1 MIVNDSN
8 SIPYY
13 SESYS
18 EIEYF
23 INLILLQNY
32 KSKLLMSLDDK
43 FIPIRTGFYEMVDSL
58 FKKIAGLFG
67 YPANPGMARSY
78 HLPDEASV
86 RSRFLENLPSHQTF
100 WPPIQRPEN
109 WFETI
114 VGPSPKI
121 DGVPRYV
128 YENREEGFY
137 NFYIENFKNIYFL
150 PDWFSEF
157 LQVRLN
163 FCLDITL
170 LETIREVLFIGLVI
184 YSNIVILRI
193 TLSWFISINPYK
205 VPWSYVVAAVDWT
218 EEVLQGVVPAILGV
232 NITGTIFLG
241 ILGVLADS
249 LNHLVFTM
257 PFLPSE
263 AEESKLIVQ
272 QQMKDV
278 LIFHYLPILWYRY
291 PIPNEIREYWYN
303 ERPEI
308 LDYMQKAYQDSDIQF
323 LPDSIV
329 QQLNQEKL
337 TADLPQIH
345 NSLSEMMSTEILSK
359 YPTYDRIPYD
369 RIQGVDFISSIH
381 SLNEYFHHFW

>member
-1 MIVNDSN
+1 
-8 SIPYY
+8 
-13 SESYS
+13 
-18 EIEYF
+18 
-23 INLILLQNY
+23 
-32 KSKLLMSLDDK
+32 MSLDEK
-43 FIPIRTGFYEMVDSL
+43 FIPIRRGLYQIVENL
-58 FKKIAGLFG
+58 FKKLAGLFG
-67 YPANPGMARSY
+67 YPENPGMSTTY
-78 HLPDEASV
+78 TYDLSDEASV
-86 RSRFLENLPSHQTF
+86 RSRVLENLPTHQTF

-121 DGVPRYV
+121 DAIPRYV

-137 NFYIENFKNIYFL
+137 NFYIENFRNAYFL
-150 PDWFSEF
+150 PDWLSEF
-157 LQVRLN
+157 LQVRLH

-170 LETIREVLFIGLVI
+170 LETIREVFFIGLVI

-193 TLSWFISINPYK
+193 TLSWFIYINPYT

-263 AEESKLIVQ
+263 AEEGQLILQ
-272 QQMKDV
+272 QQMKNV

-291 PIPNEIREYWYN
+291 PIPNEIREYWYK

-308 LDYMQKAYQDSDIQF
+308 LDYMLKAYQDSDIQF
-323 LPDSIV
+323 LPDSLL
-329 QQLNQEKL
+329 QELNQGKF
-337 TADLPQIH
+337 TTDLPQIH
-345 NSLSEMMSTEILSK
+345 TSFGEMMSTEVLSK
-359 YPTYDRIPYD
+359 NDL
-369 RIQGVDFISSIH
+369 IQGLDFSSSIYF
-381 SLNEYFHHFW
+381 LNDYFHHF